1 MVGLYP
7 LDLGQST
14 KETQRVL
21 LETGRMI
28 ADLVWMITILSWWI
42 RVVPPLHR
50 QFLSLQ
56 WFALMLTPHCVI
68 PTQLVTRL
76 FTFPHSPM
84 IPSDMATTSPFC
96 IKGSMRMLTAEGQV
110 WKERASG
117 NTVPWEFL
125 LGQSCR
131 YQNVPQ
137 RFLHFLME
145 VRITPFS
152 PPSTSPEEVKLRPKL
167 CPPCDSSSHPPF
179 HPHTPGVEL
188 TPVQ

>member
-14 KETQRVL
+14 KETQKGSLGNRTDDCRFGL
-21 LETGRMI
+21 NDHHFKLMKE
-28 ADLVWMITILSWWI
+28 I

-68 PTQLVTRL
+68 PTQLGTRRSL
-76 FTFPHSPM
+76 PSPRSPM
-84 IPSDMATTSPFC
+84 ITSDMAATSPFC
-96 IKGSMRMLTAEGQV
+96 IKGSMRMLTAEGWV

-125 LGQSCR
+125 LGQSYR

-137 RFLHFLME
+137 
-145 VRITPFS
+145 
-152 PPSTSPEEVKLRPKL
+152 
-167 CPPCDSSSHPPF
+167 DSF
-179 HPHTPGVEL
+179 IF
-188 TPVQ
+188 